1 MSRPVPFLTNG
12 NRAGCALSDTLLLYE
27 LLLTNNIRLPGPP
40 LTRDSAI
47 SLLLSHNVTVGIG
60 IEEPWSAR
68 NTRFDVAWVS
78 TVQLAYY
85 EIY

>member
-1 MSRPVPFLTNG
+1 MIG
-12 NRAGCALSDTLLLYE
+12 NRRGCTLSYLLLLHE
-27 LLLTNNIRLPGPP
+27 LNLMYNVRLPGPP
-40 LTRDSAI
+40 LTKDSAI

-78 TVQLAYY
+78 TVQLAYFSLY
-85 EIY
+85 

>member
-1 MSRPVPFLTNG
+1 MN
-12 NRAGCALSDTLLLYE
+12 D
-27 LLLTNNIRLPGPP
+27 IRLPGPP

-78 TVQLAYY
+78 IVQLAYY
-85 EIY
+85 EIYCTVAYKLLFRPLWKYMANSINQKP